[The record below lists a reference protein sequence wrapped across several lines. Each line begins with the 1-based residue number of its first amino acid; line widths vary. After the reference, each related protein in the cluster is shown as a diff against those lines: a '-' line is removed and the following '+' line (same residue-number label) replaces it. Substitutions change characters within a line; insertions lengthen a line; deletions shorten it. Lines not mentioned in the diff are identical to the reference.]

1 MKSRFNKIVIPTLA
15 ICLGAALAGSIS
27 GTVAWYQYSTRAST
41 AYLGTS
47 AGTSGNLKLRI
58 SGTDDWVTNLTKE
71 NIEDYFKDENGKSKL
86 NLAPITSGNMGA
98 SDALDKIGGEGE
110 DKDLP
115 KFYKNPIRSMSEKDA
130 DYSKGWIVADNNMY
144 FQLPLELC
152 YIEYDGVKEGEGEN
166 AKDEKY
172 IDKDVYLSDL
182 LIQQDYQ
189 NAALEKHDLSNA
201 IRVHFSSSFEE
212 ADENEQMAAKN
223 INKLVSKN
231 GGSILTSG
239 NLDLDGDGLLDEVKV
254 GTDSGAKYGFGG
266 DSTTS
271 EKVVYGSGKQTSFS
285 NGTSV
290 VEIDENHPERIL
302 PAVVESE
309 NDGVTLKKDSLTYDV
324 TENEQTTKVSKRIG
338 RTYASAAQGQ
348 EQKYLEVVVTIW
360 VEGWQGLEP
369 VADDPATENVD
380 ESNPGTIWDATD
392 FIGSKFDIGMQF
404 AVQAE

>member
-58 SGTDDWVTNLTKE
+58 QGTEDWKTQLTD
-71 NIEDYFKDENGKSKL
+71 NDIQNYFKDEEGKSKL
-86 NLAPITSGNMGA
+86 NLAPITSGDMLA
-98 SDALDKIGGEGE
+98 DAALNKIGGDGE

-130 DYSKGWIVADNNMY
+130 DYSKGWLVADKNMY

-166 AKDEKY
+166 AKDEKF

-189 NAALEKHDLSNA
+189 NANIEKHDLSNA
-201 IRVHFSSSFEE
+201 IRVHFSSTYEE
-212 ADENEQMAAKN
+212 KENEQMVEKN
-223 INKLVSKN
+223 TNKLVSKN

-239 NLDLDGDGLLDEVKV
+239 HLDLDGDGQLDKV
-254 GTDSGAKYGFGG
+254 NVGSDSGAKYGFGPNV
-266 DSTTS
+266 TS
-271 EKVVYGSGKQTSFS
+271 ELVTYGSGKQTSFS
-285 NGTSV
+285 NGTNV

-309 NDGVTLKKDSLTYDV
+309 NDGVTLKEENLTYDV
-324 TENEQTTKVSKRIG
+324 TENEQTTKVSKKIG

-348 EQKYLEVVVTIW
+348 TQKYLEVVVTIW

-369 VADDPATENVD
+369 VADDPATDAD
-380 ESNPGTIWDATD
+380 ESNPGTVWDATD
-392 FIGSKFDIGMQF
+392 FIGSMFDVGMQF

>member
-1 MKSRFNKIVIPTLA
+1 MKTRFNKIVIPTLA

-98 SDALDKIGGEGE
+98 SDALTKIGGEGE

-152 YIEYDGVKEGEGEN
+152 YIEYDGVKDGDGEN
-166 AKDEKY
+166 AKDEKF

-189 NAALEKHDLSNA
+189 NADIEKHDLSNA
-201 IRVHFSSSFEE
+201 IRVHFSSSYEE
-212 ADENEQMAAKN
+212 KENEQMVDKST
-223 INKLVSKN
+223 NKLVSKN
-231 GGSILTSG
+231 GGTILTSG
-239 NLDLDGDGLLDEVKV
+239 HLDLDGDGKLDEVNV
-254 GTDSGAKYGFGG
+254 GSDAGAKYGFGG
-266 DSTTS
+266 DTTS
-271 EKVVYGSGKQTSFS
+271 EKVVYGEGKQTSFS
-285 NGTSV
+285 SGTSV

-302 PAVVESE
+302 PAVVASE
-309 NDGVTLKKDSLTYDV
+309 DDGVTLKEDSLTYSV
-324 TENEQTTKVSKRIG
+324 TENEQTTEVSKKIG
-338 RTYASAAQGQ
+338 RTYASDAQG
-348 EQKYLEVVVTIW
+348 ETQKYLEVVVTIW

-369 VADDPATENVD
+369 VADDPNTQAD
-380 ESNPGTIWDATD
+380 ESNPGTVWDATD